1 MTTPRPWGLYQLE
14 RELKKMKK
22 VLLVTA
28 SLIALGA
35 AAPAVAAD
43 LAARPYTKAPAMI
56 AAVYDWS
63 GFYIGA
69 NGGGGWSRNDW
80 TAVAPNVLV
89 GPEGSHDASGGTIG
103 GQVGY
108 RWQAGTWVF
117 GVEAQGNWADFK
129 GSNTS
134 LLFPGFVN
142 NSKTDAFGL
151 FTGQVG
157 YAANNVLLYVKGGA
171 AVTANTYRINTLGG
185 ALAGTTSDDTRWGGV
200 IGVGLEYG
208 FAPNWSVGIEY
219 DHMFMQ
225 DKTYTFTNA
234 AGGLFG
240 TDRIRQDV
248 DLVTARLNYKFGGPI
263 VAKY

>member
-1 MTTPRPWGLYQLE
+1 
-14 RELKKMKK
+14 MKK

-69 NGGGGWSRNDW
+69 NGGWGSSRSNWDS
-80 TAVAPNVLV
+80 VLPFVV
-89 GPEGSHDASGGTIG
+89 GNEGSHDATGGTIG

-129 GSNTS
+129 GSNSST
-134 LLFPGFVN
+134 LFGANFVN
-142 NSKTDAFGL
+142 RSKTDAFGL

-157 YAANNVLLYVKGGA
+157 YAANNFLLYVKGGA
-171 AVTANTYRINTLGG
+171 AVTNNTYSVVNAAG
-185 ALAGTTSDDTRWGGV
+185 AFIGSTSSDTNWGGT
-200 IGVGLEYG
+200 IGVGAEYA
-208 FAPNWSVGIEY
+208 FAPNWSFGLEY
-219 DHMFMQ
+219 DHLFMQ
-225 DKTYTFTNA
+225 DKTYDFRNGA
-234 AGGLFG
+234 AALVGR
-240 TDRIRQDV
+240 DRVRQDV
-248 DLVTARLNYKFGGPI
+248 DLVTARLNYKFGGPV
-263 VAKY
+263 VARY

>member
-1 MTTPRPWGLYQLE
+1 
-14 RELKKMKK
+14 MKK

-56 AAVYDWS
+56 ATVYDWS

-69 NGGGGWSRNDW
+69 NGGWGSSRNSWDS
-80 TAVAPNVLV
+80 VAPLAV
-89 GPEGSHDASGGTIG
+89 GPEGSNTANGGTVG

-117 GVEAQGNWADFK
+117 GLEAQGNWADFK
-129 GSNTS
+129 GSNAST
-134 LLFPGFVN
+134 LFGPGFVN
-142 NSKTDAFGL
+142 NSKTNAFGL

-157 YAANNVLLYVKGGA
+157 YAANNFLLYVKGGA
-171 AVTANTYRINTLGG
+171 AVTSNSYRINTAAG
-185 ALAGTTSDDTRWGGV
+185 ALAGSTSDDTRWGGA
-200 IGVGLEYG
+200 IGVGAEYA
-208 FAPNWSVGIEY
+208 FAPNWSVGLEY
-219 DHMFMQ
+219 DHLFMQ
-225 DKTYTFTNA
+225 DKTYNFTTP
-234 AGGLFG
+234 AGLAFG
-240 TDRIRQDV
+240 SDRIRQDV

>member
-1 MTTPRPWGLYQLE
+1 
-14 RELKKMKK
+14 MKK

-69 NGGGGWSRNDW
+69 NGGWGSSHNSWDS
-80 TAVAPNVLV
+80 VLPFPV
-89 GPEGSHDASGGTIG
+89 GPEGSHDASGGTVG

-129 GSNTS
+129 GSNAST
-134 LLFPGFVN
+134 LFGAGFVN

-157 YAANNVLLYVKGGA
+157 YAANNFLLYVKGGA
-171 AVTANTYRINTLGG
+171 AVTSNTYRINNG
-185 ALAGTTSDDTRWGGV
+185 AGAQFGTTSDDTRWGGT
-200 IGVGLEYG
+200 IGVGAEYA
-208 FAPNWSVGIEY
+208 FAPNWSVGLEY
-219 DHMFMQ
+219 DHLFMQ
-225 DKTYTFTNA
+225 DKTYNFTNG
-234 AGGLFG
+234 AGALVGS
-240 TDRIRQDV
+240 DRIRQDV
-248 DLVTARLNYKFGGPI
+248 DLVTARLNYKFGGPVI
-263 VAKY
+263 AKY

>member
-1 MTTPRPWGLYQLE
+1 
-14 RELKKMKK
+14 MKK

-69 NGGGGWSRNDW
+69 NGGWGQSRNSWDFL
-80 TAVAPNVLV
+80 PGVLTF
-89 GPEGSHDASGGTIG
+89 GEGSHDASGGTVG

-129 GSNTS
+129 GSNIS
-134 LLFPGFVN
+134 LFDATVRN
-142 NSKTDAFGL
+142 ESRIDAFGL

-157 YAANNVLLYVKGGA
+157 YAANNVLFYVKGGA
-171 AVTANTYRINTLGG
+171 AVTTNDYRRFFAATNTLF
-185 ALAGTTSDDTRWGGV
+185 ASSNDDTRWGGTV
-200 IGVGLEYG
+200 GVGLEYG
-208 FAPNWSVGIEY
+208 FAPNWSFGVEY
-219 DHMFMQ
+219 NHLFMQ
-225 DKTYTFTNA
+225 DRTLAFTTP
-234 AGGLFG
+234 GGLFFG
-240 TDRIRQDV
+240 NVRVDQDV

-263 VAKY
+263 IAKY

>member
-1 MTTPRPWGLYQLE
+1 
-14 RELKKMKK
+14 MKK

-69 NGGGGWSRNDW
+69 NGGWGSSRNSWDS
-80 TAVAPNVLV
+80 VAPFTV
-89 GPEGSHDASGGTIG
+89 GPEGSNNANGGTVG

-129 GSNTS
+129 GSNAST
-134 LLFPGFVN
+134 LFGPGFVN
-142 NSKTDAFGL
+142 NSKTNAFGL

-157 YAANNVLLYVKGGA
+157 YAANNFLLYVKGGA
-171 AVTANTYRINTLGG
+171 AVTSNSYRINN
-185 ALAGTTSDDTRWGGV
+185 AAGTLFASTADDTRWGGA
-200 IGVGLEYG
+200 IGVGAEYA
-208 FAPNWSVGIEY
+208 FAPNWSVGLEY
-219 DHMFMQ
+219 DHLFMQ
-225 DKTYTFTNA
+225 DKTYNFANG
-234 AGGLFG
+234 AGVLVGN
-240 TDRIRQDV
+240 DRIRQDV

-263 VAKY
+263 IAKY

>member
-1 MTTPRPWGLYQLE
+1 
-14 RELKKMKK
+14 MKK

-43 LAARPYTKAPAMI
+43 LAARPYTKAPAYV

-69 NGGGGWSRNDW
+69 NGGWGSSRNNWDS
-80 TAVAPNVLV
+80 VAPFAV
-89 GPEGSHDASGGTIG
+89 GPEGSHDATGGTIG

-129 GSNTS
+129 GSNIS
-134 LLFPGFVN
+134 LFN
-142 NSKTDAFGL
+142 NAFRNESKTNAFGL

-157 YAANNVLLYVKGGA
+157 YAANNFLLYVKGGA
-171 AVTANTYRINTLGG
+171 AVTSNSYRSYNVATN
-185 ALAGTTSDDTRWGGV
+185 ALAGSTSDNTRWGGT
-200 IGVGLEYG
+200 IGVGAEYA
-208 FAPNWSVGIEY
+208 FAPNWSVGLEY
-219 DHMFMQ
+219 DHLFMQ
-225 DKTYTFTNA
+225 DKTYTFTQPNGA
-234 AGGLFG
+234 FFAN
-240 TDRIRQDV
+240 DRVRQDV
-248 DLVTARLNYKFGGPI
+248 DLVTARLNYKFGGPVI
-263 VAKY
+263 AKY